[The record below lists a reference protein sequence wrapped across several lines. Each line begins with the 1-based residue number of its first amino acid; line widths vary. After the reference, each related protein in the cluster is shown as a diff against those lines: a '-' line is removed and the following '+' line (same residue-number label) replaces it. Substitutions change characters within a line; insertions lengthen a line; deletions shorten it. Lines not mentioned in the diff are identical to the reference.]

1 MLEAAAKKSD
11 HFEMP
16 GATSRWGEAAG
27 MPHRTAVELAE
38 QIFALWQEILRDW
51 ENSVSMGEG
60 I

>member
-1 MLEAAAKKSD
+1 
-11 HFEMP
+11 
-16 GATSRWGEAAG
+16 